1 MKKIDNMFDLKKKE
15 SKNNKRRVKEV
26 TKCKDKEINELR
38 IKSIL
43 GISAGLGVVTLGA
56 LINQLGI
63 ELTSEEINATLA
75 NPNVFSKLMSVF
87 SYMFYGVGGAITVLN
102 GKKAL
107 ERKKEI
113 NELKEEREKIKSL
126 YKTNTIS
133 KEEKEDLKRMKVK
146 RIR

>member
-1 MKKIDNMFDLKKKE
+1 
-15 SKNNKRRVKEV
+15 
-26 TKCKDKEINELR
+26 
-38 IKSIL
+38 
-43 GISAGLGVVTLGA
+43 
-56 LINQLGI
+56 
-63 ELTSEEINATLA
+63 
-75 NPNVFSKLMSVF
+75 
-87 SYMFYGVGGAITVLN
+87 MFYGVGGAITVLN